1 MLGELK
7 ALISTYNAA
16 NAAVVAAGGTS
27 PVVVNPVNP
36 SSRNYGES
44 EIANANAYITAV
56 NTGASLPSFA
66 VGTNSVPSDMLANIH
81 QGERIIPAADNQ
93 ELMQRLSSPMTQ
105 DNSELVLEIQRL
117 NNRLAT
123 IESNT
128 ASTAGHAAKTARLL
142 DRAMPDGD
150 ALATR
155 TAEAI

>member
-1 MLGELK
+1 M
-7 ALISTYNAA
+7 
-16 NAAVVAAGGTS
+16 AAGYSEGTWNNLHS
-27 PVVVNPVNP
+27 SLFSGVENAYQELVDSIVKP
-36 SSRNYGES
+36 SSEYLEREAR
-44 EIANANAYITAV
+44 IDAYNTAV

-81 QGERIIPAADNQ
+81 QGERIIPAADNA